1 MKMKRRGNNMAK
13 TLERFQSLLALLA
26 SAKGGVYFHPTDEDL
41 SVGNPDRKTPLGI
54 RVPGYSNSGTAV
66 ARALT
71 FGFLLCAQTMA
82 GMAQQSGAAAP
93 NPVPPLRIGSGD
105 LIEVSMFENQDL
117 SGRYRVD
124 EMGDITVP
132 LIGRVPVAG
141 MTADEAATTLEKLYV
156 EGQILLPANSH
167 AAVFIAEYATQGV
180 TINGEVKIPGVYPAL
195 GVHKLNDLIAA
206 AGGITQ
212 LAASH
217 VVITH
222 KDDPGNPTTVE
233 YNPSALKPII
243 PDLQIFPG
251 DSILVPRA
259 GVVYVAGN
267 VNRPGAYVLDGRR
280 SLTVEEAMT
289 LAGGGG
295 KASAIKR
302 VQLVRTMDDGRKEAI
317 TIPVNLIFKGRA
329 PDVALID
336 GDILYVPTSNARLIT
351 EQAINSALGIGTSV
365 LVYKSTTQQ

>member
-1 MKMKRRGNNMAK
+1 MRRRGNNMAK
-13 TLERFQSLLALLA
+13 TL
-26 SAKGGVYFHPTDEDL
+26 
-41 SVGNPDRKTPLGI
+41 
-54 RVPGYSNSGTAV
+54 
-66 ARALT
+66 ARAMT
-71 FGFLLCAQTMA
+71 FWFLLCAQTMV
-82 GMAQQSGAAAP
+82 GMAQQSSAAAP

-105 LIEVSMFENQDL
+105 LIEVSMFENPDL

-132 LIGRVPVAG
+132 LLGHVPVAG
-141 MTADEAATTLEKLYV
+141 MTAEEAATTIEKLYE
-156 EGQILLPANSH
+156 EGQILLAANAH
-167 AAVFIAEYATQGV
+167 ATVLIAEYATQGV
-180 TINGEVKIPGVYPAL
+180 TINGEVKASGVYPAL

-206 AGGITQ
+206 AGGVTQ
-212 LAASH
+212 LASSH

-233 YNPSALKPII
+233 YNPAALKPII
-243 PDLQIFPG
+243 PDVQIFPG

-267 VNRPGAYVLDGRR
+267 VSRPGAYVLDGRR
-280 SLTVEEAMT
+280 ALTVEEAMA

-295 KASAIKR
+295 KASALKR

-329 PDVALID
+329 PDVALMD

-351 EQAINSALGIGTSV
+351 EQAINSALGIGTS
-365 LVYKSTTQQ
+365 LVVYRTTYAQ

>member
-1 MKMKRRGNNMAK
+1 MAK
-13 TLERFQSLLALLA
+13 TL
-26 SAKGGVYFHPTDEDL
+26 
-41 SVGNPDRKTPLGI
+41 
-54 RVPGYSNSGTAV
+54 
-66 ARALT
+66 ARAMT
-71 FGFLLCAQTMA
+71 FWFLLCAQTMV
-82 GMAQQSGAAAP
+82 GMAQQSSAAAP

-105 LIEVSMFENQDL
+105 LIEVSMFENPDL

-132 LIGRVPVAG
+132 LLGHVPVAG
-141 MTADEAATTLEKLYV
+141 MTAEEAATTIEKLYE
-156 EGQILLPANSH
+156 EGQILLAANAH
-167 AAVFIAEYATQGV
+167 ATVLIAEYATQGV
-180 TINGEVKIPGVYPAL
+180 TINGEVKASGVYPAL

-206 AGGITQ
+206 AGGVTQ
-212 LAASH
+212 LASSH

-233 YNPSALKPII
+233 YNPAALKPII
-243 PDLQIFPG
+243 PDVQIFPG

-267 VNRPGAYVLDGRR
+267 VSRPGAYVLDGRR
-280 SLTVEEAMT
+280 ALTVEEAMA

-295 KASAIKR
+295 KASALKR

-329 PDVALID
+329 PDVALMD

-351 EQAINSALGIGTSV
+351 EQAINSALGIGTS
-365 LVYKSTTQQ
+365 LVVYRTTYAQ